1 MEILR
6 YYFCSYK
13 KIYCDWSCIFVVGV
27 ERLEEIMEKEED
39 EQHVD
44 ENLNQV
50 CHDKELNI
58 LKRIQITFV
67 PRSDSVGSSISK

>member
-1 MEILR
+1 M
-6 YYFCSYK
+6 
-13 KIYCDWSCIFVVGV
+13 

-58 LKRIQITFV
+58 LKRIQITFD